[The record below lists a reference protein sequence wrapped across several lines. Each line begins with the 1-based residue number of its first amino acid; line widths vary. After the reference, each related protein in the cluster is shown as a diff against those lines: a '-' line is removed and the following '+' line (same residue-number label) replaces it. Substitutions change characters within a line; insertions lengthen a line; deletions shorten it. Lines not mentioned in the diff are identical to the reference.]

1 MGYIELEKIEG
12 KIKVRYVRLSDSAIK
27 EIERNI
33 KPLLEGLSGNE
44 AKDRLAIQDFIDE
57 TGFKYDILY
66 NGNAV
71 YSYDR
76 IMKAFKRYIKSDA
89 QDMSDELYEFFHL
102 NIGAIAHYYRRGWMA
117 TYPTIEDIKNL
128 FDRNEYRERA
138 VDYIPG
144 WKTDVK
150 RIVDDMQKL
159 LNTY

>member
-1 MGYIELEKIEG
+1 MGYIGLEKIEG
-12 KIKVRYVRLSDSAIK
+12 KIKVRYVRLSDSVIK
-27 EIERNI
+27 EIERHI

-44 AKDRLAIQDFIDE
+44 AKDRLVIQDFIDE

-102 NIGAIAHYYRRGWMA
+102 NLGTIAHYDKRGWMA

-128 FDRNEYRERA
+128 FDRNEYGERA
-138 VDYIPG
+138 VDHIPV
-144 WKTDVK
+144 WMTDVK
-150 RIVDDMQKL
+150 RIVDDMQNL
-159 LNTY
+159 LNRY